1 MIYISLGLESL
12 SVTKINKWKGKA
24 SRKSMGFKNFSSY
37 LNISKAISSY
47 RTLSIFNKSKVSP
60 FQKDTDL
67 TINYPLPLITKGVT
81 KTGLTKK
88 TWNKSNFKNFH
99 EDMNKRECGS
109 HALLNEQPKWLI
121 KTWKKFIPGIKP
133 WPLRWQDMM
142 LYP

>member
-1 MIYISLGLESL
+1 
-12 SVTKINKWKGKA
+12 
-24 SRKSMGFKNFSSY
+24 MGFKNFSSY

-88 TWNKSNFKNFH
+88 T
-99 EDMNKRECGS
+99 
-109 HALLNEQPKWLI
+109 
-121 KTWKKFIPGIKP
+121 
-133 WPLRWQDMM
+133 
-142 LYP
+142 